1 MKISISL
8 ILFLA
13 SIAFR
18 NITQVILTRGKTRGR
33 VFATLGTFF
42 FYLTYLMALYFSL
55 SHLLR
60 YPGFDY
66 YFITGFA
73 ILWMGILLRV
83 AGLKQLGKNYSSFVE
98 IRESQKLVT
107 SGLFSIVR
115 HPLHLSILME
125 VMGMSIISTNA
136 FSVIPAGVL
145 MFTIL
150 LRNRNEEQK
159 LLNHFGTEYENYRK
173 QVPSMNFL
181 WGLVKKVKK
190 DR

>member
-1 MKISISL
+1 MKASISL

-18 NITQVILTRGKTRGR
+18 NIMQLILTRGKIRGKI
-33 VFATLGTFF
+33 FATLGTFF

-60 YPGFDY
+60 YPGFDF
-66 YFITGFA
+66 YFIAGFA
-73 ILWMGILLRV
+73 ILWMGILLRL
-83 AGLKQLGKNYSSFVE
+83 AGLKLLGKYYSSFVE

-115 HPLHLSILME
+115 HPLHLSILIE
-125 VMGMSIISTNA
+125 VTGMGIISTNA
-136 FSVIPAGVL
+136 FSLIPLAIL
-145 MFTIL
+145 LLTIS

-159 LLNHFGTEYENYRK
+159 LLNHFGAEYESYRK
-173 QVPSMNFL
+173 KVPPMNIL
-181 WGLVKKVKK
+181 WGLIKRMKN
-190 DR
+190 DI